1 MTGQP
6 VPEGALFYVETRRRL
21 IVAFDEE
28 LRRLAEAAAASL
40 RGLFASGKTPRAE
53 YSAQKCRAC
62 SLLDLCRP
70 KAGARS
76 VKGWRDREVT
86 SVLGDAAT
94 GAGA

>member
-70 KAGARS
+70 KVAGRS
-76 VKGWRDREVT
+76 AKLWREREVA
-86 SVLGDAAT
+86 SALGASAA
-94 GAGA
+94 GPSP